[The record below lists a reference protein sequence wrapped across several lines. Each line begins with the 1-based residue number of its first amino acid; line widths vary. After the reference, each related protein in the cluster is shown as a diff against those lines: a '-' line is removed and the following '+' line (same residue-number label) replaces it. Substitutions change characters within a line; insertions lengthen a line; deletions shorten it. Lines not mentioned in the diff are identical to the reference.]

1 VWGRLASVAN
11 FLIGQ
16 VLRFTAALARC
27 GLCRNGHDS
36 GRIWIRLNLTG
47 QYSQLRP
54 DAGVP

>member
-1 VWGRLASVAN
+1 MGRLANVAN

-16 VLRFTAALARC
+16 ILRFTAALACC
-27 GLCRNGHDS
+27 GLCRNGHDL
-36 GRIWIRLNLTG
+36 GRIWMHLNLTG